1 MRLPETAQELQ
12 QLLEERKLFPWYAA
26 ANGTE
31 PHDGYTLRKE
41 AAGWVTYRS
50 GPWANPMERLFSA
63 EKEAVLDLI
72 RRLKEDGA
80 FGAYV
85 DDL

>member
-12 QLLEERKLFPWYAA
+12 KLLEERKLYPWYAA

-41 AAGWVTYRS
+41 PDGWVTYRYR
-50 GPWANPMERLFSA
+50 PWANPKERHFSV
-63 EKEAVLDLI
+63 ERDAVSDLVG
-72 RRLKEDGA
+72 RLKEDGA

-85 DDL
+85 ADL